1 MRAFKIAVC
10 VVFVAVTALFSVLFI
25 KDKLT
30 ADTSRPVITVDSEL
44 SEVSVKVT
52 DEELLK
58 GVTAYDEKD
67 KDITDKIIVESIS
80 KFIEKGVCKV
90 TYAVCD
96 SDNHVA
102 TATKKIRYTD
112 YTPPKFYMTV
122 APCFSTNE
130 TVNLS
135 GKVGARDAIDGDI
148 SDNLVLTSQN
158 FVQRTAGTYIVEATV
173 TNSRGD
179 TAELEIPVTVE
190 HKALN
195 APVITLSDY
204 IIYSDI
210 NRSVDFKSYIKS
222 VSDRNGETPKD
233 EPTVR
238 TNADFSK
245 PGVYTA
251 DFYVEDSD
259 KTEGHTSMIIV
270 VGYGE

>member
-10 VVFVAVTALFSVLFI
+10 FIFVAVTALFSVLFV

-30 ADTSRPVITVDSEL
+30 TDTSYPVITVDSEL

-52 DEELLK
+52 DAELLK
-58 GVTAYDEKD
+58 GVTAYDAKD
-67 KDITDKIIVESIS
+67 KDLTDKIIIESIS
-80 KFIEKGVCKV
+80 KFTEKGVCKV

-112 YTPPKFYMTV
+112 YTSPKFYMTT

-135 GKVGARDAIDGDI
+135 GKVGAVDVIDGDI
-148 SDNLVLTSQN
+148 SASLVLTSQN
-158 FVQRTAGTYIVEATV
+158 FVQRTAGTYTVEATV

-179 TAELEIPVTVE
+179 TVELEIPVTVE
-190 HKALN
+190 PKPAQ

-204 IIYSDI
+204 IIYTDL
-210 NRSVDFKSYIKS
+210 NKSIDLKRYIKS
-222 VSDRNGETPKD
+222 VTDRNGETPDD

>member
-96 SDNHVA
+96 SDNHIA
-102 TATKKIRYTD
+102 TATKKMSRERWSATRAFH
-112 YTPPKFYMTV
+112 TPSGDMGMRCEFSV
-122 APCFSTNE
+122 SFSTI
-130 TVNLS
+130 LFLHHS
-135 GKVGARDAIDGDI
+135 
-148 SDNLVLTSQN
+148 TSCL
-158 FVQRTAGTYIVEATV
+158 GC
-173 TNSRGD
+173 
-179 TAELEIPVTVE
+179 
-190 HKALN
+190 
-195 APVITLSDY
+195 
-204 IIYSDI
+204 
-210 NRSVDFKSYIKS
+210 
-222 VSDRNGETPKD
+222 
-233 EPTVR
+233 
-238 TNADFSK
+238 
-245 PGVYTA
+245 
-251 DFYVEDSD
+251 
-259 KTEGHTSMIIV
+259 
-270 VGYGE
+270 